1 MRRSLLIRI
10 GVLVAAGAW
19 GVQAGEAP
27 SAGAG
32 PWSIKKIVRCEDA
45 QPGAGDKTADAASSK
60 YLHVEIATPAAR
72 GDLKLHQFTVVD
84 GHGKVVAEVYGFHKG
99 RSTLVFDGDWSRME
113 GLYLEGAG
121 HREPLIPS
129 PPARQTIEPQPN
141 RPPSPTGPEPAVV
154 IPRRPSRPAM
164 SAKLEGVEPVA
175 DGKLYQEV
183 QVSQNSRMN
192 IQGMDFASDLQYRVL
207 SGLTIEKRNA
217 DGSMSVVQK
226 VEEAEVIK
234 ADPLTQ
240 SVIRDLLGKLVGA
253 TFQISVGPDGR
264 VAAFKGAT
272 GGVHAAA
279 GGNPLAG
286 QSFQMASIIDPDG
299 WREIAELTFFRPPPT
314 SEGGQTWDRP
324 MTHSW
329 GPLGSWSGKV
339 IFARTEPED
348 TLERFSY
355 TFKLVHQAPKPGS
368 DGLPFQI
375 VRADFKHQQAGGTI
389 VFNSAKGRVV
399 QADERF
405 PVKGNL
411 TIGLLGQE
419 SPLDLDE
426 TQAFRIRISDTRLS
440 PVER

>member
-1 MRRSLLIRI
+1 
-10 GVLVAAGAW
+10 
-19 GVQAGEAP
+19 
-27 SAGAG
+27 
-32 PWSIKKIVRCEDA
+32 
-45 QPGAGDKTADAASSK
+45 
-60 YLHVEIATPAAR
+60 
-72 GDLKLHQFTVVD
+72 
-84 GHGKVVAEVYGFHKG
+84 
-99 RSTLVFDGDWSRME
+99 
-113 GLYLEGAG
+113 
-121 HREPLIPS
+121 
-129 PPARQTIEPQPN
+129 
-141 RPPSPTGPEPAVV
+141 
-154 IPRRPSRPAM
+154 
-164 SAKLEGVEPVA
+164 
-175 DGKLYQEV
+175 
-183 QVSQNSRMN
+183 
-192 IQGMDFASDLQYRVL
+192 
-207 SGLTIEKRNA
+207 
-217 DGSMSVVQK
+217 
-226 VEEAEVIK
+226 
-234 ADPLTQ
+234 
-240 SVIRDLLGKLVGA
+240 
-253 TFQISVGPDGR
+253 
-264 VAAFKGAT
+264 
-272 GGVHAAA
+272 
-279 GGNPLAG
+279 
-286 QSFQMASIIDPDG
+286 
-299 WREIAELTFFRPPPT
+299 
-314 SEGGQTWDRP
+314 